1 MDKYTFKEDQLGTA
15 RKFYCKGPD
24 FFVEVF
30 YENPLLWPKMAD
42 ESAIVKVN
50 IKNTKNRSC
59 LRICCKDQ
67 QVDFAPRDIDV
78 FDKEMLIRKFHSV
91 FPELI
96 ERIDDRKTNIA
107 ILDILKQM

>member
-1 MDKYTFKEDQLGTA
+1 MDKYTFKEDELGTT

-30 YENPLLWPKMAD
+30 YEDPLLWPKMAH

-50 IKNTKNRSC
+50 IKNTENLSC

-67 QVDFAPRDIDV
+67 QVDYTPRDIDV
-78 FDKEMLIRKFHSV
+78 FNQDKLIRRFRSV

-96 ERIDDRKTNIA
+96 ERIDDRKANIA
-107 ILDILKQM
+107 ILDIVKQM